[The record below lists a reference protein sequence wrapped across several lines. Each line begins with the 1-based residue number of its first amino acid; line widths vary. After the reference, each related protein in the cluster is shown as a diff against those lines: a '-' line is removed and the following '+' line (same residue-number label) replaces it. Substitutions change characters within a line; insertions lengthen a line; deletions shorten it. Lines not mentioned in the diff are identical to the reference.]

1 MKTSFP
7 KKKILG
13 GPIYFKCQNNPS
25 QFTFTVKGA
34 VIYAHYTHGYTTP
47 DEFSENWKSTAPY
60 FDLEVWQGGILH
72 SGPRFSVGSITDYE
86 DFYQAGCYWE
96 KATSVSNQVPSSGP
110 AKTNVNMMYE
120 CFIAAGG
127 AVAFVRKGATN
138 CPMYWTDQ
146 ATLGAHIMNITIIFK
161 TDGDWMTMVKH
172 QITQSLLFHTVSSQR
187 SLKEELKIM
196 NLMAMDGTLT
206 HLHRGH

>member
-1 MKTSFP
+1 MPILCTTFNLNSDTFTATREGTDYIFYVGSF
-7 KKKILG
+7 LG
-13 GPIYFKCQNNPS
+13 GPIYFKCQSNPS

-34 VIYAHYTHGYTTP
+34 VRYTHYTHGYTTP

-96 KATSVSNQVPSSGP
+96 KVTSVSNQVPSSGP

-127 AVAFVRKGATN
+127 AVAFVGKGF
-138 CPMYWTDQ
+138 
-146 ATLGAHIMNITIIFK
+146 NIQLDI
-161 TDGDWMTMVKH
+161 
-172 QITQSLLFHTVSSQR
+172 SS
-187 SLKEELKIM
+187 
-196 NLMAMDGTLT
+196 T
-206 HLHRGH
+206 